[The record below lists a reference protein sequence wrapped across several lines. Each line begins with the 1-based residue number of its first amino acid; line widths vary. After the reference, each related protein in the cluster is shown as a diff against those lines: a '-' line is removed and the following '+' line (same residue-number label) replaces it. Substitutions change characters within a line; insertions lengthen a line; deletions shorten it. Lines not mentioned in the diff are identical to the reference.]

1 MDVSIIVPV
10 YNSEQYI
17 KRALDSALQQKFK
30 GEFEVIIVNDG
41 SSDTS
46 GSVCKEYLAEFYDQL
61 IYLEHK
67 ENRGVSAARNTAMDL
82 MRGEYFTFL
91 DADDILPAN
100 AIQKMYDLAEEKQS
114 DIVLGSIKRV
124 YENVDLQE
132 KASKKHTI
140 ILDGDQGLIELMN
153 HKSIRGHVWGKL
165 FKNKKNQKIQF
176 SSDLRYA
183 EDLLFCADIFANS
196 DSICVSDSP
205 CYIYFQHEQSTVRKK
220 FERFLYVDWT
230 RSVELIGE
238 KHEKNKFH
246 KPYYRLKIK
255 TIHQLARE
263 LRFAKKNESEQVIAH
278 VKEKISIWK
287 ISLMGLI
294 RNRSLSLANLIKIG
308 QINYMLWK
316 LSKKAVKNKGLGI

>member
-1 MDVSIIVPV
+1 MDVSIIIPV
-10 YNSEQYI
+10 YNCEQYI
-17 KRALDSALQQKFK
+17 QRALDSALQQKFK
-30 GEFEVIIVNDG
+30 GELEVIVVNDG
-41 SSDTS
+41 SYDNS
-46 GSVCKEYLAEFYDQL
+46 GSICKEYIAECYDQL

-67 ENRGVSAARNTAMDL
+67 ENRGVSAARNSAMDL
-82 MRGEYFTFL
+82 MRGGYFTFL

-124 YENVDLQE
+124 YENLELQA
-132 KASKKHTI
+132 KTSKNHTI

-153 HKSIRGHVWGKL
+153 HKSIRGHVCGKL
-165 FKNKKNQKIQF
+165 FKNKKNYKIRF

-183 EDLLFCADIFANS
+183 EDLLFCVDMFTNS
-196 DSICVSDSP
+196 DSVCVSDIP
-205 CYIYFQHEQSTVRKK
+205 CYIYCQHEQSTVHKK
-220 FERFLYVDWT
+220 FERFLYADWT

-238 KHEKNKFH
+238 KYEKVKFQ

-255 TIHQLARE
+255 TLHQLVRE
-263 LRFAKKNESEQVIAH
+263 LRFAKINESEQVIDH
-278 VKEKISIWK
+278 VKEKISIWQ

-308 QINYMLWK
+308 QINYILWK

>member
-17 KRALDSALQQKFK
+17 QRALDSALQQKFK
-30 GEFEVIIVNDG
+30 GELEVIVVNDG
-41 SSDTS
+41 SSDNS
-46 GSVCKEYLAEFYDQL
+46 GSICKEYLAEFYDQL
-61 IYLEHK
+61 IYLEYK

-114 DIVLGSIKRV
+114 DIVLGSIERV
-124 YENVDLQE
+124 YENFELQE
-132 KASKKHTI
+132 KAAKKNAIT
-140 ILDGDQGLIELMN
+140 LDGDQGLVELMN
-153 HKSIRGHVWGKL
+153 HKSIRGHAWGRL

-176 SSDLRYA
+176 SSDLSYA
-183 EDLLFCADIFANS
+183 EDLLFCVDMFANS
-196 DSICVSDSP
+196 DSVCVSDIP
-205 CYIYFQHEQSTVRKK
+205 CYIYYQHEQSTVHKK

-238 KHEKNKFH
+238 KCEKVEFQ

-255 TIHQLARE
+255 TIHQLVRE
-263 LRFAKKNESEQVIAH
+263 LRFAKKNESEQAIAH
-278 VKEKISIWK
+278 VKEKISTWQ
-287 ISLMGLI
+287 ISLMGLVG
-294 RNRSLSLANLIKIG
+294 NRSLSLANLIKIG
-308 QINYMLWK
+308 QINYILWK
-316 LSKKAVKNKGLGI
+316 LSKKALKNKGLGI